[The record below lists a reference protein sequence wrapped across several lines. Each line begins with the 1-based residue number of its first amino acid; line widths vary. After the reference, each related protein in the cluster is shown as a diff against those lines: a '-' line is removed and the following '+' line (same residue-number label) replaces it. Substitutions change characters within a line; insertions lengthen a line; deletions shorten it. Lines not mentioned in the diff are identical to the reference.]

1 VNPFPGGD
9 GFAELAAEALRK
21 KLDPM
26 ADGHHE
32 NIPLERNLE
41 ESLANDLVA
50 PSNNEP
56 GREALRHGWD
66 ENVAGMV
73 TQELTNDLV
82 RNALPKRKL
91 R

>member
-26 ADGHHE
+26 AGGHKQ
-32 NIPLERNLE
+32 NVSLERSLR
-41 ESLANDLVA
+41 ESLANALVA
-50 PSNNEP
+50 PNNNEP
-56 GREALRHGWD
+56 GQETLRQDWG
-66 ENVAGMV
+66 ENIAGMV

-82 RNALPKRKL
+82 RNTLPKRKL